1 MKAMAQQE
9 TRTALL
15 KAGIELMRI
24 RGYNHTGLK
33 EILDQVGV
41 PKGSFY
47 HFFDSKEA
55 FGQEALD
62 YYVAQFEPFMQQFFS
77 DTTVRPLQRIRNFF
91 EASRQRLESEE
102 CRGGCIVGNFAQEL
116 ADQDEAFRESLARI
130 MEGWEARFTACL
142 EEAQRDGDIT
152 SNTDVREL
160 AQFLFDSWEGAI
172 LRMKTTKDIAPVD
185 SFINVIFNSIL
196 KT

>member
-1 MKAMAQQE
+1 MAQQE

-15 KAGIELMRI
+15 RAGIELMRI
-24 RGYNHTGLK
+24 RGYNHTGIK

-55 FGQEALD
+55 FGREALN
-62 YYVAQFEPFMQQFFS
+62 YYVDQFEAFMGHFFTDQS
-77 DTTVRPLQRIRNFF
+77 VRPLQRIRNFF

-116 ADQDEAFRESLARI
+116 ADQDEAFRLSLARI
-130 MEGWEARFTACL
+130 MDAWEARFTTCL
-142 EEAQRDGDIT
+142 EEAQQDGDIGA
-152 SNTDVREL
+152 NMDAGEL
-160 AQFLFDSWEGAI
+160 AQFIFDSWEGAI
-172 LRMKTTKDIAPVD
+172 LRTKTTKDLTPVD
-185 SFINVIFNSIL
+185 SFINVIFNTVL